1 MDSAGRPREEPDPLD
16 PESEHGRVYRALI
29 RARQG
34 GAAAVAAEAGVAP
47 ARAAQ
52 VLAEL
57 GEAGAAVRLPGGDGD
72 HWEARPPDALLE
84 ARVRAEEHRLAEL
97 RATGGELARLFRLAR
112 QEGSGYQ
119 GLEVVDD
126 RALILA
132 YFERLQR
139 DARYQ
144 VRAINRPPY
153 VGGDATEQ
161 AQSDLQASRMAAG
174 IRYQAIYHDSVYA
187 DPLRC
192 AGAMAA
198 IGAGEQA
205 RVLVDPPVKMLI
217 SDDDRALVALDP
229 AGATGPVS
237 LIVHPSALLNALVG
251 IFGSLWQLAVPLSL
265 ERPAEDLDA
274 SDRAIVTLMAAGA
287 TDEVIARRLN
297 ISRRSVVRRTGALLE
312 RLGATTRFQAGVQA
326 ARRGWL

>member
-1 MDSAGRPREEPDPLD
+1 MASGAGPHDPFD
-16 PESEHGRVYRALI
+16 PESEHGRVYRALVC
-29 RARQG
+29 ARQG
-34 GAAAVAAEAGVAP
+34 DTAAVADLAGVAP
-47 ARAAQ
+47 GRVEE
-52 VLAEL
+52 VLADL
-57 GEAGAAVRLPGGDGD
+57 GEQDAAVRLPGGDAD
-72 HWEARPPDALLE
+72 RWEARPPDVLLE
-84 ARVRAEEHRLAEL
+84 ARVRAEEHRLADL
-97 RATGGELARLFRLAR
+97 RSTGGELARLFRLAR
-112 QEGSGYQ
+112 QEGSEYQ

-139 DARYQ
+139 DARHE

-161 AQSDLQASRMAAG
+161 AQAELQAARMAAG
-174 IRYQAIYHDSVYA
+174 VRYQAIYHDSVYA

-198 IGAGEQA
+198 ISAGEQA

-229 AGATGPVS
+229 VGASGPVS

-265 ERPAEDLDA
+265 ERPAEGLDA
-274 SDRAIVTLMAAGA
+274 PDRAIVTLMAAGA